1 LVETLIKS
9 FFVLYQETRLVLSLN
24 NFESKALP
32 VPAPKPATS
41 KPSDDLIN
49 QNDIPLVSTSVVSA
63 ADNDRSLF
71 FDYLIQSEDTISS
84 YFDDDPISNN
94 LYRNIEEF
102 QVIRSSRISI
112 LFIHS

>member
-71 FDYLIQSEDTISS
+71 LMI
-84 YFDDDPISNN
+84 
-94 LYRNIEEF
+94 
-102 QVIRSSRISI
+102 
-112 LFIHS
+112 